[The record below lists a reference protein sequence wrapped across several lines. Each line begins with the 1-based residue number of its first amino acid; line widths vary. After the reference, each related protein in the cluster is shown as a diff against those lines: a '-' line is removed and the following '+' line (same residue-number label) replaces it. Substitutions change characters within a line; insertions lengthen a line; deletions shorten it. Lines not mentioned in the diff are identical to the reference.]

1 VKVRFNHQSI
11 GLWGNQGTLLETMS
25 CDTLFSIVDIS
36 IFRYEAHAASIWLAL
51 GVGDR
56 GGFFLWTFEREW
68 QG

>member
-1 VKVRFNHQSI
+1 MKVRFNHQSI

-56 GGFFLWTFEREW
+56 GGFFMDF
-68 QG
+68 